1 MFLRYEKDSKTFLVE
16 IEELK
21 NEVESLA
28 KGKSQA
34 VALNKEF
41 EGRLIE
47 MSGKVDDAIRQLTD
61 ANHAKGRLAEENLTF
76 SRRIETLEFELISLQ
91 TTYKRTQGDLEE
103 ARLQLET
110 EMAVRNDFLLL
121 MMIDLFCFQTNRT
134 LQSTVKTFQMDL
146 ESTKLQLED
155 EIEAKTELQKLL
167 IKIQE
172 ETRHLRD
179 RLEKEIE
186 AKNEEIEDQRFE
198 HFL

>member
-1 MFLRYEKDSKTFLVE
+1 LFLRYEKDSKTFLVE